1 MLQNDEELYKII
13 TENIQEYISI
23 LDDQGFFLFASK
35 SFQKYLGYSAGQLP
49 GSSFFNLIHSDD
61 RDRVIALFHDSQV
74 HRKILKAEF
83 RIRNNSD
90 HIAYFESTGKWMKS
104 KNYTSSVLLLV
115 LHNINERKKNEKL
128 ILESK
133 ELAEQATWQKTQF
146 LSTMAHEIRTPLN
159 VILGYSSMLKEI
171 YADYEPI
178 PGVSQYFNYIDMA
191 GKRLLNTIT
200 QILDISRIEAG
211 EFPVIIEPVNLSRVL
226 RNIYQLMY
234 VIAEEKKLS
243 LSLYGADEPVIISG
257 DEYCLNGLFTN
268 LVSNAIK
275 YSNSGEIS
283 LTINLHEHVAEVL
296 VTDQGIG
303 MDDEYQTHL
312 FETFKQEDNSLK
324 RRNEGAGLGL
334 SLSKKYTE
342 LMHGSINIKSK
353 RGVGTI
359 IRVRLPLA
367 ETNGVSGQKQ
377 PENEHTEQ

>member
-13 TENIQEYISI
+13 AENIQEYISI

-35 SFQKYLGYSAGQLP
+35 PFQKYLGYPASQLS
-49 GSSFFNLIHSDD
+49 GSSFFNIIHTDD

-74 HRKILKAEF
+74 HRKILKTEF
-83 RIRNNSD
+83 RIRNNSN
-90 HIAYFESTGKWMKS
+90 HTAHFETTGKWMKK
-104 KNYTSSVLLLV
+104 KNYTSSFILLV
-115 LHNINERKKNEKL
+115 SRNIDDRKKNEKL

-133 ELAEQATWQKTQF
+133 ELAEQATRQKTQF

-171 YADYEPI
+171 YSDYEPM
-178 PGVSQYFNYIDMA
+178 PGVAQYFNYIDMA

-226 RNIYQLMY
+226 KNIYELMS

-268 LVSNAIK
+268 LISNAIK
-275 YSNSGEIS
+275 YSNSGEIR
-283 LTINLHEHVAEVL
+283 LTIYRHEYQAEVL
-296 VTDQGIG
+296 VADQGIG
-303 MDDEYQTHL
+303 MDEEYQMHL

-353 RGVGTI
+353 RGMGTT

-367 ETNGVSGQKQ
+367 EARSVSGQKR
-377 PENEHTEQ
+377 PENELT